1 GSKHMNRRQARE
13 EAFKILFEQYINTQE
28 LDIHAKTDDTYIIN
42 VVTGVLKEQ
51 EKIDE
56 KIKQHLKNWTFERIA
71 PVEKAILRLS
81 VYEILFVESI
91 PIAVSI
97 NEDVELAHAY
107 GDDKSSKFI
116 NGVLSNMK
124 ERRANDEC
132 KNYQR

>member
-1 GSKHMNRRQARE
+1 HMNRRQARE

-51 EKIDE
+51 ERIDE

-81 VYEILFVESI
+81 VYELLFVESI

-97 NEDVELAHAY
+97 NEAVELAHAY
-107 GDDKSSKFI
+107 ADDQSSKVVI
-116 NGVLSNMK
+116 GVVSNM
-124 ERRANDEC
+124 NDGSDNDDTDKYNE
-132 KNYQR
+132 

>member
-1 GSKHMNRRQARE
+1 MNRRQARE

-51 EKIDE
+51 ERIDE

-97 NEDVELAHAY
+97 NEAVELAHAY
-107 GDDKSSKFI
+107 GDDQSSMFI

-124 ERRANDEC
+124 
-132 KNYQR
+132 